1 MMISALSLQ
10 FSLVHI
16 VYGYFRASNFNVG
29 ADYTKATF
37 SPDAEY
43 IACGSSDGSVYIW
56 NVAKNKVETVLKE
69 HK

>member
-1 MMISALSLQ
+1 MLL
-10 FSLVHI
+10 
-16 VYGYFRASNFNVG
+16 YFRASSFNVG

-43 IACGSSDGSVYIW
+43 VACGSSDGSVFIW
-56 NVAKNKVETVLKE
+56 NVAKNKVEQVLKE